1 MPKYAYMCKCVFP
14 RPQQW
19 FRGTVVCFGFQYN
32 LQTHTFLFCGD
43 HKLSLDS
50 LSEITTPYFPSRT
63 EYGTAYAK
71 GYALKGSVSSKRI
84 ASSLKTIAWNFF
96 CEIHLGSRAHLG
108 FYDTYN
114 MLFTLARMCWNA
126 CYAPP
131 RRNVFLHWQKKPV
144 NLPSVSAGN
153 RKRFE
158 QFHPPKCWE
167 PSNEAK
173 THSDFHLRC
182 WLWNQTF
189 TLSLTCAIML
199 VKLFICHVHNTYSIV
214 TLPKVLY
221 ILCQDIW

>member
-131 RRNVFLHWQKKPV
+131 RRNVFLHWQKKPSICLQWV
-144 NLPSVSAGN
+144 QVIERGLNNFTLPSAGSQVM
-153 RKRFE
+153 K
-158 QFHPPKCWE
+158 PKLTLTFIYDADYE
-167 PSNEAK
+167 TK
-173 THSDFHLRC
+173 HL
-182 WLWNQTF
+182 L
-189 TLSLTCAIML
+189 
-199 VKLFICHVHNTYSIV
+199 
-214 TLPKVLY
+214 
-221 ILCQDIW
+221 